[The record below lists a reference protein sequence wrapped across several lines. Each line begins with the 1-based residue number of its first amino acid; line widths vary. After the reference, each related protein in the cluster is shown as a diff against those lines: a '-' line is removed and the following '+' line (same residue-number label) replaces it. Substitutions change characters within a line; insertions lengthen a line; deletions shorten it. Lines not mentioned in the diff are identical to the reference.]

1 MKAPAIEQFEACR
14 QTGAIDHG
22 LCEGRMGLILA
33 ACPGKDGS
41 TSSMVGCY
49 EIERQYWAS
58 QIVSPLQTLRN
69 YKAKYDSDDEYAVA
83 PVSTPTSKTGKSGCE
98 TNAPLQAPGM
108 AGAALAVSRVG
119 YARSGQLVSVFLNS
133 N

>member
-1 MKAPAIEQFEACR
+1 
-14 QTGAIDHG
+14 
-22 LCEGRMGLILA
+22 
-33 ACPGKDGS
+33 
-41 TSSMVGCY
+41 MVGCY

-108 AGAALAVSRVG
+108 A
-119 YARSGQLVSVFLNS
+119 
-133 N
+133 